1 MAGSHGIFHAVHRT
15 GIPWDNGYCESFNS
29 KLRNEFLNGEVFY
42 SLKEAQVL
50 AERWRFYYNTE
61 RPLSLAHGNWK
72 LLLGMEK
79 WKATHRFPLFPRPR
93 LRLPDNSSIVRY
105 TKHSLW
111 YKLPGRPP
119 KS

>member
-50 AERWRFYYNTE
+50 AERWRFYYNLNYSHGSALAANGGA
-61 RPLSLAHGNWK
+61 PLVFRKMMLQAVS
-72 LLLGMEK
+72 
-79 WKATHRFPLFPRPR
+79 
-93 LRLPDNSSIVRY
+93 
-105 TKHSLW
+105 
-111 YKLPGRPP
+111 
-119 KS
+119 